1 MIRFLSDWDD
11 YPSAIPDWTT
21 KNEWFLRYVAVL
33 QKMGV
38 KNHHWPLALL
48 NPELQGVDPFDPN
61 LTQDQMGAIKIEA
74 EFNPWYYFRECLRIP
89 PASGNVAT
97 EFRAN
102 RANMSMLW
110 SYMCHIDYL
119 LIQPRQTGK
128 SISSYALYSWLL
140 YMRYRNARISLVT
153 KSAELR
159 SETSGKIRQI
169 REYLPEYLT
178 VYDKSDTIIDEKIT
192 YNTRGNYMSIAVS
205 RSDKSGANKVGRG
218 NTSPTVGWDES
229 PFINFIEIA
238 FKAAMPGMNEA
249 IKSAKANGMPW
260 GSLLTT
266 TAGDQ
271 TSRDG
276 KFIHTMWSEATRWS
290 EHFMD
295 VSGEEELLA
304 IVKAN
309 SNGRKVL
316 IAGTWS
322 HNQVGVT
329 DEEHY
334 ANMARA
340 SASGPEADRDF
351 FNIWTADSTKNPYDK
366 ELLGQAVNSQRY
378 SDYSEHFKGGFIVH
392 WFLPQEELEAR
403 AATLEM
409 VIGADTSEGVGRD
422 SLSLVFVDPYDLSVL
437 GVSVVNAVL
446 IPKYA
451 EFLAEVLMKYQKA
464 LFNPE
469 RKSTGQT
476 FIDYLCIILHSKG
489 IDPFKRIFN
498 SIVQDW
504 DLNRPEFQEI
514 NGDIQRRDDPFY
526 IRRKNKFGFGTN
538 TTTRKTLYEIVMLIA
553 LRKGASRMHDQ
564 QLISEVTGLVDK
576 NGRVD
581 HEEGKHD
588 DMVIAWLLA
597 IYPLVYGNRLE
608 HYGLDPR
615 RVLTRAFDGGKP
627 KEAMDEEEEDIFDL
641 QQQIESNLER
651 LKKSDTP
658 TLSMKLEKRI
668 RFLLESLES
677 YGIDTVNIAGKID
690 DINNERMDAFQKYVS
705 QDYYR

>member
-1 MIRFLSDWDD
+1 MIRYISDWNR
-11 YPSAIPDWTT
+11 YPNAIPDWTT
-21 KNEWFLRYVAVL
+21 TNKTFRRYVAVL
-33 QKMGV
+33 QLMGI
-38 KNHHWPLALL
+38 KNHHWPLALM
-48 NPELQGVDPFDPN
+48 NPDLQGVDPFSPD
-61 LTQDQMGAIKIEA
+61 LTQTQMSAIKLEA

-89 PASGNVAT
+89 PASGDIAIPL
-97 EFRAN
+97 RAN

-110 SYMCHIDYL
+110 SYMSHVDYL

-159 SETSGKIRQI
+159 AETSGKIRQI

-178 VYDKSDTIIDEKIT
+178 VYDKSDTIIEEKIT

-229 PFINFIEIA
+229 PFINFIEVA

-249 IKSAKANGMPW
+249 IKSARDNHMPF
-260 GSLLTT
+260 GSVLTT

-276 KFIHTMWSEATRWS
+276 KFIHTMWSEAARWS
-290 EHFMD
+290 EHFLD
-295 VSGEEELLA
+295 AASEEDLTA
-304 IVKAN
+304 MVDAN
-309 SNGRKVL
+309 AKGRKIL

-334 ANMARA
+334 LNMSRA

-366 ELLGQAVNSQRY
+366 ALLAQAVNSQRY
-378 SDYSEHFKGGFIVH
+378 SDYSEFFKGGFIVH
-392 WFLPQEELEAR
+392 WFLSQKEMEER
-403 AATLEM
+403 SVSIEM
-409 VIGADTSEGVGRD
+409 VCGADTSEGVGRD
-422 SLSLVFVDPYDLSVL
+422 SLSLVFTDPYDLSVL

-451 EFLAEVLMKYQKA
+451 EFLAEVLVKYSKV

-498 SIVQDW
+498 SIVQDSEI
-504 DLNRPEFQEI
+504 DKISFQEI
-514 NGDIQRRDDPFY
+514 QGDIQRRDDAFY

-538 TTTRKTLYEIVMLIA
+538 TTTRRTLYEIVMLIA
-553 LRKGASRMHDQ
+553 LRKGASKMHDQ
-564 QLISEVTGLVDK
+564 QLISEVTGLVNK

-581 HEEGKHD
+581 HDEGKHD
-588 DMVIAWLLA
+588 DTVIAWLLS
-597 IYPLVYGNRLE
+597 IYPLVYGNKLE

-615 RVLTRAFDGGKP
+615 RVLTRAFEGGKVTD
-627 KEAMDEEEEDIFDL
+627 EMDEEETEIAEL
-641 QQQIESNLER
+641 QKQIESNMER
-651 LKKSDTP
+651 LKDADTK
-658 TLSMKLEKRI
+658 TLSMKLERRI

-677 YGIDTVNIAGKID
+677 YGVDTVNIAGKID
-690 DINNERMDAFQKYVS
+690 EINSERMDAFQKYVGH
-705 QDYYR
+705 DYY